1 LNHEHEGPRQRS
13 RHHEQNR
20 RTLYRHHGDGNTDDE
35 KHHAEPLEQLTPGTR
50 SGSAEEAAIRDLGPE
65 GDDNFSGSGPHIQ
78 NADGDYSQRPVD

>member
-1 LNHEHEGPRQRS
+1 MKI
-13 RHHEQNR
+13 R
-20 RTLYRHHGDGNTDDE
+20 RADRGHIGNT
-35 KHHAEPLEQLTPGTR
+35 GTR